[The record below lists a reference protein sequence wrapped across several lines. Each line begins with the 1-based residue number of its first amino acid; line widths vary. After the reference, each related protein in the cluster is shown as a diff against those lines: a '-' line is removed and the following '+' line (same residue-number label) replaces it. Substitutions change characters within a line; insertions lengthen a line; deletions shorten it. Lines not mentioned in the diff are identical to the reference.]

1 MYIQRYPSARRTR
14 IVEMKP
20 KSFEVS
26 SDGCLLGVSIP
37 PIPKYVDTLVEAI
50 IHFLSFLNF

>member
-50 IHFLSFLNF
+50 IHFYRF